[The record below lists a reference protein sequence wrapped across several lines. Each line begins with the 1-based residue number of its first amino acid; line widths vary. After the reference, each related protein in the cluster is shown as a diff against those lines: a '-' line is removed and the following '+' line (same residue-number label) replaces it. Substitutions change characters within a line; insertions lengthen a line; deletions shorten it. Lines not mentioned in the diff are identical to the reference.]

1 MNPGLVAL
9 LAALA
14 GGAVWLH
21 VSGRLPRYL
30 QQTEERVRRLMDEQ
44 FIFLRLDHLWTVKLV
59 LALVIAF
66 AVYGL
71 TINFKD
77 PFPLVFGAAGFAL
90 GFHLVE
96 IILYRMRVRR
106 RRAFAE
112 QLIDALVLMSN
123 GLRAGY
129 SIQQA
134 FELVAQEAKPP
145 ISQEFEL
152 IMREYKVGEN
162 FDAALRNCIE
172 RTRDLDFRLVV
183 EAITISR
190 QLGGNLTEIFE
201 RIVSMVRERKII
213 AGKADSMTAQGRLQ
227 AAVVGLMPYAFIV
240 LVSKVNPE
248 LMRLLWTTLAGV
260 LLLFL
265 VVVLDLIGY
274 LWVRKIATIKF

>member
-1 MNPGLVAL
+1 MNDGWLVI

-14 GGAVWLH
+14 GLGAWLYF
-21 VSGRLPRYL
+21 SGRWSGYTE
-30 QQTEERVRRLMDEQ
+30 QTEERVRRLMDEQ
-44 FIFLRLDHLWTVKLV
+44 FIFLRLDHLWNVKTV
-59 LALVIAF
+59 LALVLGF

-71 TINFKD
+71 TINFKE
-77 PFPLVFGAAGFAL
+77 PFPVILGVAGGVAGFHA
-90 GFHLVE
+90 VE
-96 IILYRMRVRR
+96 IVLYRMRIRR

-129 SIQQA
+129 SVQQA

-152 IMREYKVGEN
+152 IMREYQVGEN

-172 RTRDLDFRLVV
+172 RTRDQDFRLVV

-190 QLGGNLTEIFE
+190 QLGGNLTEIFD

-213 AGKADSMTAQGRLQ
+213 AGKADAMTAQGRLQ

-240 LVSKVNPE
+240 LVAKVNPE
-248 LMRLLWTTLAGV
+248 LMRLLWTTLPGV
-260 LLLFL
+260 FLLLL
-265 VVVLDLIGY
+265 VVVLDMIGY
-274 LWVRKIATIKF
+274 FWVRKIATIKY